1 MMKCT
6 KCGAEFDEGFF
17 CPECGTKIEMEDFS
31 DDLKPEEVK
40 QEKKEQVE
48 VASATDNLNSGNQG
62 KIMHIESENENSQ
75 KTDES
80 EIKVAYK
87 EKFPWYLSIWF
98 IVIICILTLGWFC
111 VPGII
116 LGIIRIY
123 KKKAASNN
131 LLSETKKSTI
141 SKMKMN
147 EIEEENEE
155 KVPWW
160 LSIWFIVLISVLTFW
175 IFWIPGV
182 VLGIMR
188 FITCKKKRIS
198 TVVIITLLTAPYV
211 IAIGLIVSS
220 VRTDNQVDAYI
231 ENGQYEDAKEYIEKK
246 YSVGSSSYADKYAK
260 LYMAQ
265 GMYDE
270 AVDVLV
276 EYCNNEYEPIN
287 IPDYRIEELNKLV
300 EQYKNEL
307 QPETLKKVQNLI
319 NNKEIAKEAEEAEKK
334 AVKEAEEAEK
344 KAAKEAEEAEKKAAK
359 ETEETEK
366 KAAKEAEERAAKEAE
381 EATEKNEGE
390 KEVPNDNFIT
400 IGDTFFNDDHTLVMT
415 VIDVGY
421 RQFDNSCTVY
431 VAFEIENN
439 TDKNLYFDQSDG
451 ILYFDDYEVSRGTNI
466 SLFQDNGYFFG
477 INNVRYPTVTSA
489 NAGRKGQIVYM
500 AEISKSTVTENTEI
514 ELDVSGAIIKLDPG
528 RILAMEDYTQNMQR
542 EASYSADSITGTDG
556 SAEMK
561 KILAYVPEETYFLVD
576 NIDSEE
582 TYISFWYDMSDGK
595 EKSTFIFSGK
605 TLFEAQYIEEMGDGS
620 FRVANMDDYKF
631 TFYDDG
637 SLFVYS
643 DSLPDVIGWWYCE

>member
-17 CPECGTKIEMEDFS
+17 CPECGTKIEMENFG

-48 VASATDNLNSGNQG
+48 VDSATDDLNSGNQE
-62 KIMHIESENENSQ
+62 KIRHIESENENSQ

-123 KKKAASNN
+123 KKKSARNN
-131 LLSETKKSTI
+131 LLSETENSTI
-141 SKMKMN
+141 SKTKMN
-147 EIEEENEE
+147 EIAEKNEE

-175 IFWIPGV
+175 ILWIPGV
-182 VLGIMR
+182 ILGIMR

-198 TVVIITLLTAPYV
+198 AIVIITLLTAPYV
-211 IAIGLIVSS
+211 ITIGLIVSS
-220 VRTDNQVDAYI
+220 IRTDNQVDAYI

-307 QPETLKKVQNLI
+307 RPETLKKVQDLI
-319 NNKEIAKEAEEAEKK
+319 NNKAIAKEAEEA
-334 AVKEAEEAEK
+334 
-344 KAAKEAEEAEKKAAK
+344 
-359 ETEETEK
+359 EK

-381 EATEKNEGE
+381 ETTEKNEGE

-500 AEISKSTVTENTEI
+500 AEISKSTVTESTEI

-528 RILAMEDYTQNMQR
+528 RILAMEDYTQSMQR

-605 TLFEAQYIEEMGDGS
+605 ILFEAQYIEEMGDGS